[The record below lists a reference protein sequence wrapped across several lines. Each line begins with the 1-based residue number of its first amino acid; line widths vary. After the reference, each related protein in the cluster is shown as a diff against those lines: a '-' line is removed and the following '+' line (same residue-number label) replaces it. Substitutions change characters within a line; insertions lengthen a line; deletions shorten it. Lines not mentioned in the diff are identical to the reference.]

1 MRHFFGGLICTNNN
15 FYASP
20 AFSFSG
26 FQAGNDARAVWRKAS
41 KKAVVTGRLH
51 GAA

>member
-1 MRHFFGGLICTNNN
+1 MRLFFGGLLCTNNN
-15 FYASP
+15 FYAFS

-41 KKAVVTGRLH
+41 KKAVVKCRLN
-51 GAA
+51 GNA